1 MYETQRHMCAAE
13 SLWSW
18 CVRAN
23 LLGVRRS
30 ELSSRAKGVR
40 AGGLLFAATPSER
53 TSSFFLSSRQCA
65 QKYVHIVPINR
76 VAGL

>member
-1 MYETQRHMCAAE
+1 MYETQRHMYAAE

-18 CVRAN
+18 WRVR
-23 LLGVRRS
+23 LGVRRS

-53 TSSFFLSSRQCA
+53 TSSFFLSSRQRA
-65 QKYVHIVPINR
+65 QKYVHVVPINR